1 MTARSHSI
9 EKEFWQIDVFTSV
22 PLQGNPAAVVFDADD
37 LPTDKMQAIARE
49 MNLSETVFMLP
60 AANGAAD
67 YRARIFTPRSE
78 IAFGG
83 HPTIAAAYAFI
94 ERGGAPRA
102 MGNYLQM
109 ECGLGLVRIELTH
122 SASGTLFTVEQASP
136 TYEDVDVS
144 AADCA
149 NLLGLSRTAL
159 GATPAQIVSTGV
171 RWLLIPV
178 GNVDDIPAIVP
189 DQTRIAAISARLATD
204 GVIAFSARDIDGK
217 PHVRLRTFAPIQGI
231 PEDPV
236 CGSGNGAVGAYLLR
250 HKVLGAHSHLKYQ
263 AEQGREL
270 GRPGSV
276 FVDISESARCVIV
289 KVGGHACTAA
299 RGHLIL

>member
-1 MTARSHSI
+1 MTARTHAL

-22 PLQGNPAAVVFDADD
+22 PLAGNPAAVVFDAGD

-60 AANGAAD
+60 ASNDAAD

-78 IAFGG
+78 IVFGG

-94 ERGGAPRA
+94 ERGGEPNAEGDCLR
-102 MGNYLQM
+102 M

-122 SASGTLFTVEQASP
+122 STAGRLFTVEQASP
-136 TYEDVDVS
+136 RYEDVDLS
-144 AADCA
+144 AAECA
-149 NLLGLSRTAL
+149 SLLGLPRSAL

-178 GNVDDIPAIVP
+178 GKVGDIPAIVP
-189 DQTRIAAISARLATD
+189 DQARIAALSERLATD
-204 GVIAFSARDIDGK
+204 GVIAFSARETDGK
-217 PHVRLRTFAPIQGI
+217 PQVRLRTFAPIQGI
-231 PEDPV
+231 AEDPV

-250 HKVLGAHSHLKYQ
+250 HKVLGEHTQLKYQ
-263 AEQGREL
+263 VEQGREL
-270 GRPGSV
+270 GRPGNV
-276 FVDISESARCVIV
+276 FVDVSESARGVIV